1 MAHADLATTLV
12 LISALMHASW
22 NAVVKASPDRV
33 LTMASVDTVAFIIAL
48 LAMPWFAPPPL
59 AVWGLIACSVLANLV
74 YRAGLLRAY
83 RLGDFG
89 QVYPLVRGLPP
100 LLVAVLASLWLGE
113 RLSTVAWAGV
123 ALISAGILS
132 LLQGRGHWPATLAAL
147 GAGGCVALY
156 TVIDASGVRQS
167 DALGYMVYF
176 TLALSLLTPAWAL
189 ATRGGARFAGYW
201 RTQWRLSVFGGITY
215 TGAYT
220 LVLVAMA
227 LDSVAQAAALRECSV
242 ILAAV
247 IAHRLFKERFGRRR
261 IVAAIVVATGI
272 ILIKL
277 G

>member
-1 MAHADLATTLV
+1 MPPSDLATTLV

-22 NAVVKASPDRV
+22 NAVVKASPDRL
-33 LTMASVDTVAFIIAL
+33 LTMAAVDIVAFILAL
-48 LAMPWFAPPPL
+48 LALPWFTPPPL
-59 AVWGLIACSVLANLV
+59 TVWGLIACSVVANLA

-83 RLGDFG
+83 RMGDFG

-100 LLVAVLASLWLGE
+100 LLVALLACLFLGE
-113 RLSTVAWAGV
+113 KLSSLALVGV
-123 ALISAGILS
+123 VLISTGILS

-147 GAGGCVALY
+147 GAGCCVGLY

-167 DALGYMVYF
+167 DAVGYMVYF

-189 ATRGGARFAGYW
+189 ARRGPRRIGAHW
-201 RTQWRLSVFGGITY
+201 RSQWRLSVFGGVTY

-227 LDSVAQAAALRECSV
+227 IGSVAQAAALRECSV
-242 ILAAV
+242 ILAAL
-247 IAHRLFKERFGRRR
+247 IARWLFKEPFGTRR
-261 IVAAIVVATGI
+261 ILAALTVALGI
-272 ILIKL
+272 GLIKL